1 MVEHTPDCH
10 VHNAPVYPA
19 WMCSCGAST
28 IKANELNI
36 VICLRAEAQASE
48 ELEVPDSIITTMRK
62 AAEVIEVL
70 TAALARI
77 SPMCGSPHGFT
88 IGDVWQAQKQA
99 SEALDKAKELGDG

>member
-1 MVEHTPDCH
+1 MAEHTPDCH

-19 WMCSCGAST
+19 WMCNCGAST
-28 IKANELNI
+28 IKANKLDI

-48 ELEVPDSIITTMRK
+48 ELDATDSIIAVMRK
-62 AAEVIEVL
+62 AAEVIEAL
-70 TAALARI
+70 TAALERI

-99 SEALDKAKELGDG
+99 SEAIAKAEEPSDD